1 MNFKKQVML
10 DVVAHDLIPAQ
21 WRQKQVDFCDFQ
33 TSEFQAS
40 QSSIVRDPV
49 SKSKLRNP

>member
-1 MNFKKQVML
+1 MYFKKQVML

-33 TSEFQAS
+33 TSLVFYMVNS
-40 QSSIVRDPV
+40 RPVRAP
-49 SKSKLRNP
+49 